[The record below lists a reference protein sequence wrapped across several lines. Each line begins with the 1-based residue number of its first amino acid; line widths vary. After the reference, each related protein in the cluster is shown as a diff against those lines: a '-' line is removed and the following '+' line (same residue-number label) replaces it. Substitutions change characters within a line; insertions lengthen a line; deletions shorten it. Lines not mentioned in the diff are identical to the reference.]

1 MNVQAQANS
10 AVRAMTGPEKIIA
23 KACGLPSVAP
33 GDFVFPIPHM
43 VMVHDNVLPSIKKAL
58 DSIGIDQ
65 LVNPEKVVLVTDHE
79 VLYGSPPSQAPVGK
93 ERRRILKYPTSGKA

>member
-1 MNVQAQANS
+1 MNTQVQAKKSVQP
-10 AVRAMTGPEKIIA
+10 MTGPEKIIA

-33 GDFVFPIPHM
+33 GDFVFPIPNM

-65 LVNPEKVVLVTDHE
+65 LTSPEKV
-79 VLYGSPPSQAPVGK
+79 SSCW
-93 ERRRILKYPTSGKA
+93 S